1 MVYIAKFIGT
11 VKKSLLKPLI
21 INIFQSV
28 RHLNK
33 NILQE
38 QNTLKSAD
46 VRVKDNNHFES
57 YKFISIIPHTLWTES
72 HILK

>member
-1 MVYIAKFIGT
+1 MVYRAKFIGT

-21 INIFQSV
+21 IYIFQSV

-57 YKFISIIPHTLWTES
+57 YKLIFIIPHTL
-72 HILK
+72 

>member
-1 MVYIAKFIGT
+1 MVYRAKFIGT

-21 INIFQSV
+21 IYIFQSV

-57 YKFISIIPHTLWTES
+57 YKLNSIIPHTLWTES